1 MLGGDGQHGAVEVGE
16 EREEGGE
23 GVELR
28 GGDVA
33 KVHRVEHQQHMLA
46 TQRGEAH
53 LLKSFRNGKRNVKMS
68 EDEGLHL
75 LLLVVKH
82 RVEGEIRSAISWQ
95 EGSRRSS

>member
-16 EREEGGE
+16 EGEEGGE

-33 KVHRVEHQQHMLA
+33 KVHRVEHQQHMLT

-53 LLKSFRNGKRNVKMS
+53 LESFRNGKTKVEMS
-68 EDEGLHL
+68 
-75 LLLVVKH
+75 
-82 RVEGEIRSAISWQ
+82 SPAPPCCQAQS
-95 EGSRRSS
+95 